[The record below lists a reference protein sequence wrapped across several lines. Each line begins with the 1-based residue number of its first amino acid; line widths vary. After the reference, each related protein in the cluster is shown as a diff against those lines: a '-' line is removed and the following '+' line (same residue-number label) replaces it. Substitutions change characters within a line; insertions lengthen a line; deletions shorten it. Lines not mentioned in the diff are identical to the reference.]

1 MARKKY
7 NPNWRKGMLAKVH
20 MGKKQ
25 LGMDDDEYRFMLAEH
40 YDVDSAGDLRM
51 DQLDDLVNQMEKRGA
66 SFTKTKKSAKKY
78 VRKIYALWGELEAM
92 GVIEKSGK
100 EPCIAWVKRQT
111 KNDSPNGKGVA
122 NPDWLTIKQ
131 ASKIIEALKD
141 WIEREGG
148 SPR

>member
-7 NPNWRKGMLAKVH
+7 NPNWRRGMLAKVH

-25 LGMDDDEYRFMLAEH
+25 LGLDDDTYRNMLADR

-51 DQLDDLVNQMEKRGA
+51 DQLDELVNHMEKLGA

-78 VRKIYALWGELEAM
+78 VRKIYALWGELETM
-92 GVIEKSGK
+92 DVIENPGK
-100 EPCIAWVKRQT
+100 ESCIAWVKRQT
-111 KNDSPNGKGVA
+111 DVE
-122 NPDWLTIKQ
+122 NPDWLTIAQ
-131 ASKIIEALKD
+131 ASKVIEALKD

-148 SPR
+148 TPR

>member
-1 MARKKY
+1 MAKKKY
-7 NPNWRKGMLAKVH
+7 NPNWRKGMLAKAH

-25 LGMDDDEYRFMLAEH
+25 LGLDDDTYRNMLADR

-51 DQLDDLVNQMEKRGA
+51 DQLDDLVNHMESLGA
-66 SFTKTKKSAKKY
+66 SFAKTKKSAKKY

-111 KNDSPNGKGVA
+111 GVD
-122 NPDWLTIKQ
+122 NPDWLDVDQ
-131 ASKIIEALKD
+131 ASKAIEALKD

-148 SPR
+148 TSR